1 MHINGILFKAF
12 EAQQHHWSIIY
23 GFTQNTINPDVLIII
38 FFYHRVIYRT
48 RQMGRRLPNC
58 KRTPPVPHRHRP
70 RWRSVR
76 RGAEAAPAEVR
87 PLHQPRHPQQRT
99 FLPSHLRGR
108 LRQLKLVRRGFIY
121 HHRVLRGGGL
131 REPQPAGCG
140 VSSIFLGLIST
151 KHRFELFNL

>member
-1 MHINGILFKAF
+1 METLVHIKGVFLKAF
-12 EAQQHHWSIIY
+12 EAPASLIDHLWVHPEHNQSY
-23 GFTQNTINPDVLIII
+23 PGVLIII
-38 FFYHRVIYRT
+38 FYRPVIYRT

-70 RWRSVR
+70 RGRSVR
-76 RGAEAAPAEVR
+76 RGAEAAAAEVR

-121 HHRVLRGGGL
+121 HHRVLRMGGEGGP

-140 VSSIFLGLIST
+140 ICSGLPASYWA
-151 KHRFELFNL
+151 